1 MKARLLGSM
10 AIGAAVSLL
19 VLLLAAAFP
28 HSRWQDLA
36 IPAHIAMI
44 LIWGPHGPVEI
55 SDALLDMFGLL
66 INALVYGLIAFGVL
80 ALLRK
85 RHQEVSDP
93 SQGDVSKP

>member
-1 MKARLLGSM
+1 M

-19 VLLLAAAFP
+19 VMVLAEAFP

-44 LIWGPHGPVEI
+44 SIWGPHGPIEI
-55 SDALLDMFGLL
+55 SDTLLVVFGLL
-66 INALVYGLIAFGVL
+66 INAIVYGLIAFGVL

-85 RHQEVSDP
+85 RHPRGE
-93 SQGDVSKP
+93 